1 MRTNT
6 AYSEEFYTYREIRLI
21 EKRAKESIKRKL
33 IQKAAGLFLLLLT
46 AAEFI
51 AAHKELIDEGGLFI
65 IALPLGLYL
74 LLTKK
79 NAFAL

>member
-1 MRTNT
+1 MKTNT

-21 EKRAKESIKRKL
+21 EKRAKESIKIKL

-65 IALPLGLYL
+65 ISLPLGLYL

-79 NAFAL
+79 NAFTL

>member
-33 IQKAAGLFLLLLT
+33 VQKAAGLFLLLLT

>member
-1 MRTNT
+1 MKSNT
-6 AYSEEFYTYREIRLI
+6 AYSEEFYTYREIRLL
-21 EKRAKESIKRKL
+21 ENRAKENIKMKL
-33 IQKAAGLFLLLLT
+33 VQKATGLFLLLLT

-51 AAHKELIDEGGLFI
+51 AAHKGLIDEGGLFL

-79 NAFAL
+79 IVL